1 MFVKYAAA
9 AAAKQEENLLKSVPP
24 NPLGGMEEEKGEEE
38 EKRWD
43 FNLAKRFVGGIQ
55 WCFEPEPEKKEGRES
70 A

>member
-24 NPLGGMEEEKGEEE
+24 SPLGGGRGGEEEKGEEGE
-38 EKRWD
+38 GKSWD

-55 WCFEPEPEKKEGRES
+55 PVVLR